1 MDLSHL
7 VISTWAEVA
16 VTPETG
22 PSMLDLDTQMHLR
35 SDNPLLVEVVSMA
48 EVEEEVEEIL
58 AFDAD
63 PQTIAT
69 RSDLEIDHHRL
80 QGGEAYL
87 VATGMTGVQRDAK
100 MIAGLIAMTVSVSPI
115 VSDGTL

>member
-1 MDLSHL
+1 
-7 VISTWAEVA
+7 
-16 VTPETG
+16 
-22 PSMLDLDTQMHLR
+22 MLDLVTQMYLR
-35 SDNPLLVEVVSMA
+35 SDNLLLVEVVSMV
-48 EVEEEVEEIL
+48 EVEEEVEETL

-87 VATGMTGVQRDAK
+87 VATETTGVQRDVK
-100 MIAGLIAMTVSVSPI
+100 MTAGSIAMTVSVSLI